1 MTAETVLVTGG
12 TGTVG
17 RALVD
22 ELAARLSV
30 RVRVLTRNPL
40 ADLPPSVERHV
51 GDFMDPSSLEQ
62 AMAGC
67 TRLFLLASG
76 TQIMQQDAA
85 AVSAAVRAGVRHVVK
100 LSALGVGRDAHDP
113 ITRWHR
119 GGEETLQ
126 ASGPEWTM
134 LRPTGFMSNA
144 LEWAYS
150 IAATGTV
157 TAPFP
162 DGRTALI
169 DPADVAAVAAIALTE
184 PGQAGQIYE
193 LTGPEPLTPAD
204 QVSILAGVLGRPID
218 YQPQSADTAR
228 QHLERYG
235 MPVDLAAAVIDLLAS
250 AHEPWNGQP
259 LATVEQ
265 ATGRPPATFRAW
277 AEQHR
282 AAFTAPA
289 GTDMHL

>member
-17 RALVD
+17 RALVN
-22 ELAARLSV
+22 ELASRPPV

-40 ADLPPSVERHV
+40 ADLPPSVDRHV
-51 GDFMDPSSLEQ
+51 GDFVDASSLEH

-67 TRLFLLASG
+67 ARLFLLTSG

-85 AVSAAVRAGVRHVVK
+85 AVAAAVRAGVRHVVK

-119 GGEETLQ
+119 GGEETLR
-126 ASGPEWTM
+126 ASCLEWTM

-150 IAATGTV
+150 IAVTGTV

-169 DPADVAAVAAIALTE
+169 DPADVAAVAAVTLTE
-184 PGQAGQIYE
+184 AGHAGQVYE
-193 LTGPEPLTPAD
+193 LTGPEPLTPAH
-204 QVSILAGVLGRPID
+204 QVSILAEVLGRPID
-218 YQPQSADTAR
+218 YQPQSAGAAR

-235 MPVDLAAAVIDLLAS
+235 MPLDLAAAVIDLLAS
-250 AHEPWNGQP
+250 ANEPWNGQA
-259 LATVEQ
+259 LATVDQ
-265 ATGRPPATFRAW
+265 LTGRPPATFRAW
-277 AEQHR
+277 AQQHR

-289 GTDMHL
+289 GTETHR